1 MDVDLYAAMRDFVRV
16 AEARS
21 FSGTAREL
29 NVGGPGFDTAY
40 MRWLYDLGY
49 EKARSGR
56 SRQRE
61 PPRVEPGLAG
71 RATAGRCSD

>member
-49 EKARSGR
+49 EKAR
-56 SRQRE
+56 
-61 PPRVEPGLAG
+61 
-71 RATAGRCSD
+71 